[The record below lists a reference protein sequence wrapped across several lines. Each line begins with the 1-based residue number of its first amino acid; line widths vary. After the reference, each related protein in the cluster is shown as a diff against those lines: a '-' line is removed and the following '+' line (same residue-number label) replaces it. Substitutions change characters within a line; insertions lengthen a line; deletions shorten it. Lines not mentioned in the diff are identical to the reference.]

1 MLISTSA
8 IVLKTIP
15 YGDTSIISRMFTED
29 QGKVTILAKGAWRPK
44 NNAGALLEPMNH
56 IHLQY
61 YHKSS
66 REIQIL
72 KDGVFSQQ
80 FSNLRK
86 ELNKII
92 VGLAI
97 VEMMDKS
104 TMDNNPFPIL
114 YRLGWRVIKKLND
127 EKQNIWLVFIFFL
140 YQLSLRLGFL
150 PNLKKCSKCNAYLT
164 SSWFDDYT
172 GELVCMDCSIQSKI
186 NLEENI
192 LSALQKLESL
202 HLDEIHTLSINIQ
215 GIANSIQ
222 FLDTFISFHL
232 EGLKKVRSMEM
243 VQQILNNEINP
254 KK

>member
-1 MLISTSA
+1 
-8 IVLKTIP
+8 
-15 YGDTSIISRMFTED
+15 MFTED

-114 YRLGWRVIKKLND
+114 YRLGWRVLEKLND
-127 EKQNIWLVFIFFL
+127 EKQNIWLVFVFFL
-140 YQLSLRLGFL
+140 YQLSMRLGFL
-150 PNLKKCSKCNAYLT
+150 PNLKNCCKCNVVLT
-164 SSWFDDYT
+164 SGCFDDYA
-172 GELVCMDCSIQSKI
+172 GELVCTDCSTQNRI
-186 NLEENI
+186 NLEENS
-192 LSALQKLESL
+192 LAALQKLESL

-222 FLDTFISFHL
+222 FLDAFISFHL
-232 EGLKKVRSMEM
+232 EGLKKVQSMQM
-243 VQQILNNEINP
+243 VQQILKEELNP

>member
-8 IVLKTIP
+8 IVLRTIP

-61 YHKSS
+61 YYKSS

-114 YRLGWRVIKKLND
+114 YRLGWRVLKKLND
-127 EKQNIWLVFIFFL
+127 EKQNIWLLFIFFL

-172 GELVCMDCSIQSKI
+172 GELVCMDCSTQSKI

-222 FLDTFISFHL
+222 FLDTFISFHS